1 MGSGQSTSKKK
12 QKERNRRSENREVN
26 FEDFLI
32 LRAIG
37 KGSLGKVCIVK
48 KKDTD
53 KMYAMKY
60 TSKNQCLEK
69 DAFRNVLREI
79 EILSSL
85 EHPFLVNLWFTFQ
98 DEEDMFMVVDVLL
111 GGDLRYHIQQE
122 GQFSETRVCLYLCEL
137 ALALD
142 YLLSKCILHRD
153 IKPDNILLDENG
165 HAHITDFN
173 TAIVLRDGELAT
185 SMSGTKPYM
194 APEVFD
200 CALDRCLGYT
210 FPADW
215 WSLGV
220 CCYEMLCAALLTVE
234 CSGRM
239 NTLEHAKKHS
249 YLATVDFSAIY
260 EKNVKPTFIPSKD
273 HLNCDPTFELEEMI
287 IESKPLHKKK
297 KRLSKRYSRRDPD
310 DSSSSEEEP
319 SPFQIGLA
327 SIQEQYIIYNREKEL
342 EK

>member
-1 MGSGQSTSKKK
+1 
-12 QKERNRRSENREVN
+12 
-26 FEDFLI
+26 
-32 LRAIG
+32 
-37 KGSLGKVCIVK
+37 
-48 KKDTD
+48 
-53 KMYAMKY
+53 MYAMKY

-220 CCYEMLCAALLTVE
+220 CCYEMLCAARPYDIHSNTSVEEVYSLFQLTELQFPSSVSEGMRDLIKKLLTVE